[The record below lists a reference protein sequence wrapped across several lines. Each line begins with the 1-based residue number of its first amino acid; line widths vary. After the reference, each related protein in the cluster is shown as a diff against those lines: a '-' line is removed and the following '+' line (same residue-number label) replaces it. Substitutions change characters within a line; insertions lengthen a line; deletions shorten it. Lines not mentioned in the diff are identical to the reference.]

1 MQPSRSQIAALAATT
16 FAVACYLLLKRH
28 SGNSVPSLINQN
40 KYTTMTDKN
49 LPRGYRNNNPCNI
62 RYNAA
67 NPWRGKIYPNTDG
80 SFEQFDS
87 LENGY
92 RAALA
97 LLRGDGYIGKGLNTI
112 DKIITKFA
120 PADDNNDTQSY
131 INFVSNYTGIPK
143 DKVIS
148 RNDKNSLINIVYAMS
163 LVENNTNKAVQIKA
177 VKDAGLPNIELVK
190 KGWNLL

>member
-1 MQPSRSQIAALAATT
+1 MKQSSNTSLAVLAATT
-16 FAVACYLLLKRH
+16 FAAACYLLLKRH

-40 KYTTMTDKN
+40 TYTTMTDKN

-62 RYNAA
+62 RISAA

-80 SFEQFDS
+80 LFEQFDS

-97 LLRGDGYIGKGLNTI
+97 LLRGDGYIGKGINTI
-112 DKIITKFA
+112 EKIITKFA
-120 PADDNNDTQSY
+120 PPKENDTQGY
-131 INFVSNYTGIPK
+131 INYVSNYTGIPK
-143 DKVIS
+143 NKVIS
-148 RNDKNSLINIVYAMS
+148 KHDKNSLINIVYAMS
-163 LVENNTNKAVQIKA
+163 LVENNTSEPVKIQA
-177 VKDAGLPNIELVK
+177 VKNAGLPNIELVK